1 MPIVF
6 KYVGKCEKFTLS
18 RGRYKFEAW
27 GANGGTSKST
37 TGYGGYTSGVIFVSE
52 EQVYYACV
60 GGKGQC
66 SNQSSSQCLGGFNGG
81 GNGSIASVGQIG
93 CGGGGATDVRKEI
106 DSLRSRILV
115 AGGSGGSSPYSGANF
130 IGGAGGG
137 EQGGQ
142 GQAYGNRII
151 LATGGSDSP
160 GLGGHWS
167 ITDRSCNGTNGS
179 LGFGGNS
186 CSIWSSGSS
195 GGGGGYYGGGGAA
208 DASGGA
214 GGSGFLDQ
222 KFFRRILLR
231 GDEIDNHPT
240 DGNGLLLI
248 STISNDCTKL
258 MNNFHPI
265 IYLFTLILLK

>member
-1 MPIVF
+1 MPIMF
-6 KYVGKCEKFTLS
+6 RYVGKCEKFTLS

-27 GANGGTSKST
+27 GANGGTSQTT
-37 TGYGGYTSGVIFVSE
+37 TGYGGYTSGVIFVSD
-52 EQVYYACV
+52 EQVYYSCV

-66 SNQSSSQCLGGFNGG
+66 SSQSSSQCLGGFNGG
-81 GNGSIASVGQIG
+81 GNGSISYIGTIG
-93 CGGGGATDVRKEI
+93 CGGGGATDVRTEI
-106 DSLRSRILV
+106 DSLNSRILV
-115 AGGSGGSSPYSGANF
+115 AGGSGGSSYYSEYNF

-142 GQAYGNRII
+142 GQVNGNNII
-151 LATGGSDSP
+151 AATGGSDSP
-160 GLGGHWS
+160 GLGGHWANHGS
-167 ITDRSCNGTNGS
+167 NCSGTDGTF
-179 LGFGGNS
+179 GFGGNS
-186 CSIWSSGSS
+186 CSVWESGSS

-214 GGSGFLDQ
+214 GGSGFLNQ

-258 MNNFHPI
+258 MNNIHH
-265 IYLFTLILLK
+265 IYLFILIILK